1 MHLFSV
7 ASLLLFAAAVGGY
20 AWLFRKR
27 QLQRLQQLHEAD
39 VRAGRGADS
48 PRESARRAARAASS
62 RGGYSARVAPPAP
75 RTPWSEL
82 LSEWAIYIITQP
94 VWVLFFTV
102 MLVIGVIIPGAGAL
116 KLFHHAG
123 LLTQYPLT
131 PASLLEAVRYA
142 VWTAAGLVMLGM
154 LGFRRYGPFLA
165 VFLAG
170 LFACSLI
177 AAILFSSL
185 AIIPVHLVVSPLFGI
200 DAWIEWRPFVHL
212 AFVVLG
218 VPWSFSICWEARRDL
233 LDDRDGASY
242 GGSYRLTGNPGTAA
256 AAGGALLGGLFD
268 GSGSAGGS
276 WSNDSGGGDSD

>member
-1 MHLFSV
+1 MNPQGSMNLLPA
-7 ASLLLFAAAVGGY
+7 ASLLVLFAALGGY
-20 AWLFRKR
+20 AWLFQNRQQQRLERLRAADEPDDLGWSEHIRKR
-27 QLQRLQQLHEAD
+27 P
-39 VRAGRGADS
+39 RGAS
-48 PRESARRAARAASS
+48 SIREAPLPRSTWTES
-62 RGGYSARVAPPAP
+62 
-75 RTPWSEL
+75 
-82 LSEWAIYIITQP
+82 LSEWAIYLIMQP
-94 VWVLFFTV
+94 VWVLLFTV

-116 KLFHHAG
+116 KLFHHAS

-170 LFACSLI
+170 LFACSTI

-185 AIIPVHLVVSPLFGI
+185 VTMPVHLVVSPLFGI
-200 DAWIEWRPFVHL
+200 DAWIHWRPFVHM

-233 LDDRDGASY
+233 LDDGAGY
-242 GGSYRLTGNPGTAA
+242 GGSYRFSGNPGTAVG
-256 AAGGALLGGLFD
+256 AGGALLGGLFGD
-268 GSGSAGGS
+268 SGGAGGS
-276 WSNDSGGGDSD
+276 WSYDSGGGDSE